1 MFKFTVG
8 QLARYD
14 KMIPK
19 ADYSNLEKFLRTVQ
33 DEQLNL
39 LNNAAINTRQ
49 GAALPHEQLF
59 LMIVLA
65 NIFVNEYDQ
74 NEFTKSDYLKLF
86 SIFSVSVFYEVACR
100 NKGIQSRIGEWRE
113 LKPTQ
118 VEKYR
123 IYENDNN

>member
-1 MFKFTVG
+1 MFKYTVS

-19 ADYSNLEKFLRTVQ
+19 ADYTNLEKFLRTVQ
-33 DEQLNL
+33 DEPLNQLNS
-39 LNNAAINTRQ
+39 AAINTRQ
-49 GAALPHEQLF
+49 GAAQPYEQLF

-74 NEFTKSDYLKLF
+74 DEFTKNDYLKLF
-86 SIFSVSVFYEVACR
+86 SIFSVSIFYEVVCR
-100 NKGIQSRIGEWRE
+100 NKGITSRIGEWRE

-118 VEKYR
+118 IEKYR
-123 IYENDNN
+123 VYENQ